1 MGPILSIIL
10 KIFLIALIIVFII
23 VGIKL
28 IGILDQTN
36 KALKDV
42 NEKLES
48 LDGAFELIEKITDCI
63 SNFRYGVKK
72 RFNKILRKFKK
83 EDDFYE

>member
-1 MGPILSIIL
+1 MNPVLSAILSV
-10 KIFLIALIIVFII
+10 FLIILIIVFII

-42 NEKLES
+42 NDKLSS
-48 LDGAFELIEKITDCI
+48 LDGAFELIENVTDRI
-63 SNFRYGVKK
+63 SNIKYSVKRK
-72 RFNKILRKFKK
+72 FNKVLRFRK

>member
-10 KIFLIALIIVFII
+10 KVFLIILIIVFII

-48 LDGAFELIEKITDCI
+48 LDKAFELIEKITDHI
-63 SNFRYGVKK
+63 SNFKFGVKK
-72 RFNKILRKFKK
+72 KFNKILRKFKK

>member
-48 LDGAFELIEKITDCI
+48 LDGAFELIEKITDRI

-72 RFNKILRKFKK
+72 RFNRILRKFKK

>member
-48 LDGAFELIEKITDCI
+48 LDGAFELIEKITDRI

-72 RFNKILRKFKK
+72 KFNKILRKFKK

>member
-1 MGPILSIIL
+1 MEPVLSVILSI
-10 KIFLIALIIVFII
+10 FLIFLIIVFII

-42 NEKLES
+42 NNKLES
-48 LDGAFELIEKITDCI
+48 LDGAFELVENITDHI
-63 SNFRYGVKK
+63 SSFKFGVKK
-72 RFNKILRKFKK
+72 RFNKVLRKFKK

>member
-48 LDGAFELIEKITDCI
+48 LDGAFELIEKITDRI

>member
-36 KALKDV
+36 KALKNV

-48 LDGAFELIEKITDCI
+48 LDGAFELIEKITDRI

>member
-1 MGPILSIIL
+1 MNPVLSAILSV
-10 KIFLIALIIVFII
+10 FLIILIIVFII

-42 NEKLES
+42 NDKLSS
-48 LDGAFELIEKITDCI
+48 LDGAFELIENVTDRI
-63 SNFRYGVKK
+63 SSIKYSVKRK
-72 RFNKILRKFKK
+72 FNKVLRKFKK